1 MMLIAAPGNMY
12 QMVSENSE
20 AAKAWVTSLA
30 RVREYTI
37 TIVYYDGTRSV
48 YNVRAYSAE
57 DADYQAPRNVVGKK
71 ITCRTVEPRPY
82 KR

>member
-1 MMLIAAPGNMY
+1 MERNTSEDEMMLI
-12 QMVSENSE
+12 
-20 AAKAWVTSLA
+20 KAWVSRVSSLA

-71 ITCRTVEPRPY
+71 VTCRVVEP
-82 KR
+82 KSKE